1 MVLLRSHPLFRTDLK
16 WIAWSV
22 SSFNLTIVQELKQV
36 RFYLKTKESCST
48 VPDGLQMIICTARAS
63 KAKRQIFTKRYVLYT

>member
-22 SSFNLTIVQELKQV
+22 RSFNLTIVQELKQV
-36 RFYLKTKESCST
+36 RFYLKTKESVQYST
-48 VPDGLQMIICTARAS
+48 RWTTDDNMYS
-63 KAKRQIFTKRYVLYT
+63 KSQ